1 LRFPRLSLLAAL
13 LPITLAAVGCAS
25 LPRNRA
31 DENVVKARQLSL
43 RGADAMQRGRWSE
56 AEVLLREAVR
66 MCPMDERMLC
76 QYAETLWNLG
86 DHAQAV
92 EHMESAAR
100 LSGDDPELV
109 VQLGDMYLEQ
119 GDLQRAG
126 EQAERAIAAN
136 RQLASAWALRGD
148 VLQRRGMTDES
159 LASYHRA
166 LSYQEHYP
174 RVQLAVAAA
183 YQQQARYRRM
193 LSTLRNL
200 ADGYPAGA
208 VPARVRFLEGLAQKE
223 LGRYEA
229 ANEAF
234 LAAAR
239 QGEPWPEL
247 WYELAESR
255 LLMGDTAN
263 ARIAAR
269 AALTMAPQHVPSQQL
284 LARLD
289 TLQRNV
295 ALAPNSP
302 VRY

>member
-1 LRFPRLSLLAAL
+1 
-13 LPITLAAVGCAS
+13 
-25 LPRNRA
+25 
-31 DENVVKARQLSL
+31 
-43 RGADAMQRGRWSE
+43 
-56 AEVLLREAVR
+56 
-66 MCPMDERMLC
+66 
-76 QYAETLWNLG
+76 
-86 DHAQAV
+86 
-92 EHMESAAR
+92 
-100 LSGDDPELV
+100 
-109 VQLGDMYLEQ
+109 
-119 GDLQRAG
+119 
-126 EQAERAIAAN
+126 
-136 RQLASAWALRGD
+136 
-148 VLQRRGMTDES
+148 MTDES

-174 RVQLAVAAA
+174 RVQLAIAAA